1 MYHSEVIHPGNGS
14 NHLQVTCS
22 GSRLALSVNG
32 EFLAEAYDSSFVD
45 GDIGL
50 IVGSFDIPG
59 VDIWFDN
66 LMVMV
71 P

>member
-1 MYHSEVIHPGNGS
+1 
-14 NHLQVTCS
+14 
-22 GSRLALSVNG
+22 VNG
-32 EFLAEAYDSSFVD
+32 ELIAEASDSTFSN

-50 IVGSFDIPG
+50 IVGSFDEPG

-66 LMVMV
+66 LSVKN

>member
-1 MYHSEVIHPGNGS
+1 MSANHIQVICDGP
-14 NHLQVTCS
+14 
-22 GSRLALSVNG
+22 RLALIVNG
-32 EFLAEAYDSSFVD
+32 EFIAEVYDSTFID

-66 LMVMV
+66 LMVTN